1 MMTDQTWFD
10 LPPETTVELIA
21 AAPLLDLGYKPAE
34 VAIRRR
40 RDDFTLIGIL
50 IAKPRPAWLRRFRLW
65 RAGKGL

>member
-1 MMTDQTWFD
+1 MTDQTWFD

-21 AAPLLDLGYKPAE
+21 ASPLLDLGYKPAE

-50 IAKPRPAWLRRFRLW
+50 IAKPLPSWLLEFRLW
-65 RAGKGL
+65 RTGKGL

>member
-1 MMTDQTWFD
+1 MTDQTWFD

-21 AAPLLDLGYKPAE
+21 ASPLLDLGYKPAE

-50 IAKPRPAWLRRFRLW
+50 IAKPRPSWLLEFRLW
-65 RAGKGL
+65 RAEKGL

>member
-1 MMTDQTWFD
+1 MTDQTWFD

-21 AAPLLDLGYKPAE
+21 AWPLLALGYKPAE

-50 IAKPRPAWLRRFRLW
+50 IAKPRPAWLLEFRLW
-65 RAGKGL
+65 RTGKGL

>member
-1 MMTDQTWFD
+1 MTDQTWFD

-34 VAIRRR
+34 VAIRRCQ
-40 RDDFTLIGIL
+40 DDFTLIGIL
-50 IAKPRPAWLRRFRLW
+50 IAKPRPSWLLAFRLW